1 MAYKVAPLNSSFM
14 LTAIL
19 GFLVSLI
26 WVYPQAQSWGIAF
39 ALVFGL
45 MFISSVVSATY
56 GDPDLELKLDK
67 KAVRKKRKKK
77 K

>member
-1 MAYKVAPLNSSFM
+1 M
-14 LTAIL
+14 
-19 GFLVSLI
+19 
-26 WVYPQAQSWGIAF
+26 AF